1 MKELFGQIGS
11 YISRYGYKLLLCACI
26 AIVGICITWLICFA
40 LKKILFKTRIDGA
53 IVSFISS
60 IVRII
65 SLVILVLA
73 CAGILELSTSGL
85 IASLSTLVL
94 AVGLALKDSFANI
107 ANGILIIT
115 NKPFRRGDHVSING
129 VEGKVH
135 SIKLFT
141 VELITFG
148 NVKIVMPNSTVLNGN
163 IVNYTA
169 LAIRRC
175 DMKFSVA
182 YGSDMDKVE
191 RVLTE
196 VATNHPQVL
205 KSMKFSVFMESHD
218 ASAITYSLRVWCN
231 NSDYYNVLFSMPRIV
246 YDAFEREHI
255 QIPFNQL
262 DVHVCK
268 DE

>member
-1 MKELFGQIGS
+1 
-11 YISRYGYKLLLCACI
+11 
-26 AIVGICITWLICFA
+26 
-40 LKKILFKTRIDGA
+40 
-53 IVSFISS
+53 
-60 IVRII
+60 
-65 SLVILVLA
+65 
-73 CAGILELSTSGL
+73 
-85 IASLSTLVL
+85 
-94 AVGLALKDSFANI
+94 
-107 ANGILIIT
+107 
-115 NKPFRRGDHVSING
+115 
-129 VEGKVH
+129 
-135 SIKLFT
+135 
-141 VELITFG
+141 
-148 NVKIVMPNSTVLNGN
+148 MPNSTVLNGN

-246 YDAFEREHI
+246 DDAFEREHI